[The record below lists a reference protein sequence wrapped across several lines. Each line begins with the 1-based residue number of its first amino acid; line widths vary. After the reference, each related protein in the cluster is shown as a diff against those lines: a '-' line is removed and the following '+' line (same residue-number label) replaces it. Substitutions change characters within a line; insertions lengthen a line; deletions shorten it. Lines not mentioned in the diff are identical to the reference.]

1 MKKIYTGTGDHGRT
15 SLFSGERVPKSHA
28 RVQAYGA
35 VDELNSCLGALA
47 AAIPA
52 KTSGLKNQVHRIQS
66 ELFQVG
72 AWLATTPGAPETN
85 HLETLTGA
93 TERLE
98 NAIDQMQAELTP
110 LNDFI
115 LPGGHPAA
123 AWSHVARSVCR
134 RTERWVAGL
143 LQHSSANGAPP
154 ASLQQV
160 LIYLN
165 RLSDY
170 LFVLARALNRA
181 AGVTDAVWEK

>member
-1 MKKIYTGTGDHGRT
+1 MKIYTGTGDHGRT
-15 SLFSGERVPKSHA
+15 SLFSGERVPKDHG

-35 VDELNSCLGALA
+35 VDELNSILGALV
-47 AAIPA
+47 AAIPGQG
-52 KTSGLKNQVHRIQS
+52 SDLRSQVRQVQS

-72 AWLATTPGAPETN
+72 AWLATTPGAPASN
-85 HLETLTGA
+85 HLESLTRA

-98 NAIDQMQAELTP
+98 GAIDQMQVELAP
-110 LNDFI
+110 LRDFI

-134 RTERWVAGL
+134 RVERRVTGL
-143 LQHSSANGAPP
+143 LQKSSANEEPLKD
-154 ASLQQV
+154 LQQV

-170 LFVLARALNRA
+170 LFVLARTLNKA
-181 AGVTDAVWEK
+181 TGIADAVWKK